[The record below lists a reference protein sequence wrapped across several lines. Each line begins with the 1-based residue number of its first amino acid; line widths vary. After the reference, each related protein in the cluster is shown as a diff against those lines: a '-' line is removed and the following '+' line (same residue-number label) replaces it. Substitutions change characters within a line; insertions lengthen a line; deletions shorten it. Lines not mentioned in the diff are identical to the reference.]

1 MTARPATG
9 RVFDFERTIPASTD
23 ADTVVL
29 DTDFG
34 FTFLASVDLTGFDLL
49 ESASLRLP
57 DGEELLM
64 DDLGDLWSLLDV
76 ADTLSSLDD
85 TYTWGDYFLVYETVN
100 DGDFSCLVSLPETPL
115 PPKPRLVN
123 FADVQSVDTAK
134 ALTLTWELMPSALER
149 FGAGLCGVLVRGR
162 LFHADSVSQARWTV
176 SRSVTIPPIRWILIG
191 LKFEPGVT
199 RLVSTKSVCYPDVQG
214 VGARSVDGMDPPGP
228 ADFSIDI
235 CHGQGWSL
243 S

>member
-1 MTARPATG
+1 LKG
-9 RVFDFERTIPASTD
+9 QFLLQTD

-134 ALTLTWELMPSALER
+134 ALTLTWEFDALRARTFWCR
-149 FGAGLCGVLVRGR
+149 FMWS
-162 LFHADSVSQARWTV
+162 F
-176 SRSVTIPPIRWILIG
+176 
-191 LKFEPGVT
+191 
-199 RLVSTKSVCYPDVQG
+199 
-214 VGARSVDGMDPPGP
+214 
-228 ADFSIDI
+228 
-235 CHGQGWSL
+235 GQGTSFPRGLGQPGALDGLSL
-243 S
+243 GHDSANTLDPYWTQV